1 MSDPRAKLTMLILS
15 IVVLS
20 LLTTCVVTTV
30 FLWVFGDWE
39 NHTWGMQ
46 LTLKVM
52 WGVWLAVL
60 VATFLTYVTMFGW
73 HFRRP
78 QPSEWPKA
86 LMRAWKEGV
95 KPPAWF
101 KSPSASFTI
110 TVVLV
115 SLSGAAVLASVCL
128 WVIGDWSQGRGPLWV
143 ALKSIWGAWWVL
155 VIATV
160 LVRVA
165 IFGAH
170 RRRARQENAKGDDP
184 DGKPPSPPDAGPGDE
199 PPQPPPGSNGMDGA
213 RLPAEPAK
221 QEEGPGAAST
231 GHDQSEKEVS
241 QGTPGS
247 SS

>member
-20 LLTTCVVTTV
+20 LLTTCVVTSV

-39 NHTWGMQ
+39 NHAWGME

-52 WGVWLAVL
+52 WSIWLAVL
-60 VATFLTYVTMFGW
+60 VASFLTYVTMFGW

-78 QPSEWPKA
+78 HPSEWPKA
-86 LMRAWKEGV
+86 LMRAWSEGV

-115 SLSGAAVLASVCL
+115 SLFGAAFLASVLL
-128 WVIGDWSQGRGPLWV
+128 WIIGDWSAGRGPLMLT
-143 ALKSIWGAWWVL
+143 LKIIWGTWWVL
-155 VIATV
+155 AIATV

-170 RRRARQENAKGDDP
+170 RRRAQEHKSHKDDKGGPAPPAPDP
-184 DGKPPSPPDAGPGDE
+184 VPL
-199 PPQPPPGSNGMDGA
+199 PPPAPNGIGSSAG
-213 RLPAEPAK
+213 
-221 QEEGPGAAST
+221 
-231 GHDQSEKEVS
+231 
-241 QGTPGS
+241 GTPEATETGNQPTHTGTA
-247 SS
+247 

>member
-1 MSDPRAKLTMLILS
+1 MSDFRSRLTMLILS

-30 FLWVFGDWE
+30 FLWVFGDWQ
-39 NHTWGMQ
+39 NHAWGMQ

-52 WGVWLAVL
+52 WSVWLAVL
-60 VATFLTYVTMFGW
+60 VASFLTYLTMFGW

-86 LMRAWKEGV
+86 LMRAWSEGV

-115 SLSGAAVLASVCL
+115 SLFGATFLASLCL
-128 WVIGDWSQGRGPLWV
+128 WIIGDWSEGRDPLML
-143 ALKSIWGAWWVL
+143 ALKIIWGVWWVL

-170 RRRARQENAKGDDP
+170 RRRARQEKAKGTDPGGQAPPASDPVPVPPPAP
-184 DGKPPSPPDAGPGDE
+184 DGNGTATDGPAAERAEHGEPSQE
-199 PPQPPPGSNGMDGA
+199 IEKSSQP
-213 RLPAEPAK
+213 
-221 QEEGPGAAST
+221 T
-231 GHDQSEKEVS
+231 TSEK
-241 QGTPGS
+241 S
-247 SS
+247 S